1 MERVKYTE
9 IRKVDGNE
17 ITVITLERL
26 EYSGE
31 WVPGGYRI
39 ISGEKTR
46 WLFGWPSDNDLRS
59 VLL

>member
-9 IRKVDGNE
+9 TRMIDGNE
-17 ITVITLERL
+17 VHVLTLERL

-39 ISGEKTR
+39 LSGEKAR
-46 WLFGWPSDNDLRS
+46 WLFGWPTDYDLRS